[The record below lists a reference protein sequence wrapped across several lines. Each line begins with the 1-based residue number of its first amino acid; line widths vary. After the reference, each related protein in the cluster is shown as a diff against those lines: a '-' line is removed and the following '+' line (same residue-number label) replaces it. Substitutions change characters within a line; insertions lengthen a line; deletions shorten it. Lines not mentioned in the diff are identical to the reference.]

1 MTDQPSMRQDVQQA
15 GFELVFSD
23 QFDGPALDESRW
35 VDHYLPHWTT
45 PDRSA
50 ARYDFDSRGLRL
62 RIDADQPP
70 WRDEDG
76 TFRVSNIQTGT
87 FAGPVGSSVG
97 THHHASGM
105 TVRTA
110 LAPRR
115 LYLPSEGLVEA
126 TLQGS
131 GDSACML
138 AIWLVGFEENSPND
152 AGEICI
158 AELFGDAISPERSRV
173 RLGVKAI
180 NDPRLHT
187 DVVDIELP
195 IDATKAHTYGASWN
209 SERVHFYID
218 GRLVRTVE
226 QGIDYP
232 LQLMIDL
239 FEFPGD
245 GPRDADAYPKSA
257 HVRSVRGYRSV
268 RSDE

>member
-1 MTDQPSMRQDVQQA
+1 MRDEPSVQQDVDRA

-23 QFDGPALDESRW
+23 QFDRPVLDESRW
-35 VDHYLPHWTT
+35 VDHYLPQWTT

-50 ARYDFDSRGLRL
+50 ARYDIDSHGLRL

-76 TFRVSNIQTGT
+76 TFRVSNIQTGA
-87 FAGPVGSSVG
+87 FGGPVGSGVG
-97 THHHASGM
+97 THRHTPGM

-110 LAPRR
+110 VATRR
-115 LYLPSEGLVEA
+115 LYTPSEGLVEA
-126 TLQGS
+126 TLQAS
-131 GDSACML
+131 GDPTCML
-138 AIWLVGFEENSPND
+138 AIWLVGFEESSPHD
-152 AGEICI
+152 SGEICI
-158 AELFGDAISPERSRV
+158 AELFGDALSPERSRV

-187 DVVDIELP
+187 DVEDLELP
-195 IDATKAHTYGASWN
+195 IDATEAHTYGASWN
-209 SERVHFYID
+209 SDRVHFYVD

-245 GPRDADAYPKSA
+245 GPRDPSNYPKSA

-268 RSDE
+268 R